1 MDTKDAKKENH
12 PVPDLSDNYDYLKA
26 SSVTD
31 CTGAMPRPP
40 QNSAELDSYLDVYNF
55 LPQSAFAK
63 PSPLAVDMLH
73 SGRRGKQDPA
83 PYRRAIAAERSP
95 FPFTKHPLQEESPLQ
110 RMFLL

>member
-63 PSPLAVDMLH
+63 PSPLEVDMLH
-73 SGRRGKQDPA
+73 SGKQGKKDQA
-83 PYRRAIAAERSP
+83 P
-95 FPFTKHPLQEESPLQ
+95 
-110 RMFLL
+110 